1 MEKRKI
7 LIVANNCDWSSWA
20 YKMEELKQWFLTKVE
35 FDIKLIHTS
44 YNDIPFEEYTSIDP
58 AQNALGVLQGVKKD
72 WYDEN
77 VSTLGVGYDVVLF
90 VVNKRQWPLGRAR
103 GWRNDRNYGPIEL
116 QISADE
122 GEWIQ
127 YAATAGGP
135 AFFNLA
141 RHEIL
146 HALFMI
152 TGQNDTVHY
161 WWNLGQLDNCLKEIV
176 FKKPNLSEQLSLMQA
191 LLMWYQKLLV
201 LVKLK
206 EETMKTEKII
216 KFAEAIKI
224 YEGWFSGSRSFRN
237 NNPGNLRFVGQTGAT
252 ADRDNFAVFKT
263 YEEGFG
269 ALLRM
274 IQNAATGKSKV
285 YFPTMTIVQF
295 FQKYAPSSDNNY
307 PEKYAQFVADRVG
320 LLTSS
325 QIKELV

>member
-1 MEKRKI
+1 MEKRK
-7 LIVANNCDWSSWA
+7 LLVVANNCKWPTWEV
-20 YKMEELKQWFLTKVE
+20 KIQELKRWFLTKVD
-35 FDIKLIHTS
+35 FDVRLIHTQYS
-44 YNDIPFEEYTSIDP
+44 DIPFETYTSTDP
-58 AQNALGVLQGVKKD
+58 AQNSLGVLMGIKKE

-90 VVNKRQWPLGRAR
+90 VVNKDQWPLGRAR

-116 QISADE
+116 QVSANEDE
-122 GEWIQ
+122 FIF
-127 YAATAGGP
+127 YAPDVGGN
-135 AFFNLA
+135 AFFELG

-161 WWNLGQLDNCLKEIV
+161 WWNLGKLDECLKEVV
-176 FKKPNLSEQLSLMQA
+176 FKKPNLTEQLSLMQA
-191 LLMWYQKLLV
+191 LLFWYQRLLG

-206 EETMKTEKII
+206 EESMKTDKII

-224 YEGWFSGSRSFRN
+224 YEGWFAGSRSFRN
-237 NNPGNLRFVGQTGAT
+237 NNPGNLRFVGQVGAT
-252 ADRDNFAVFKT
+252 SDRDNFAVFKT

-285 YFPTMTIVQF
+285 YYPTMTILEF
-295 FQKYAPSSDNNY
+295 FKKYAPSSDNNH
-307 PEKYAQFVADRVG
+307 PEKYAQYVADRVA
-320 LLTSS
+320 LLISS
-325 QIKELV
+325 PIKELV